1 LGSPEETKT
10 SIRKEMTL
18 LREGLGADLIRVKS
32 REITRKLLDLAEF
45 KASQNILFFLSL
57 PREVQTD
64 EMIQT
69 ALDLGKKV
77 HVPLVDAEHRR
88 LNISEIS
95 GLDIEFEEKRFGIL
109 EPGVA
114 HLKIVPPEI
123 LDFVLVPGLAF
134 DRKGG
139 RVGYGAGYYDRFLKE
154 VEGHAVR
161 VGVAYDFQVLDMI
174 PQTQF
179 DVPVQKILTE
189 KNSILC

>member
-1 LGSPEETKT
+1 LGSLDETKK
-10 SIRKEMTL
+10 SIRKEMARIRGAL
-18 LREGLGADLIRVKS
+18 SEESIREKS
-32 REITRKLLDLAEF
+32 REITRKLVNLAEF
-45 KASQNILFFLSL
+45 QASRNILFFLSL

-77 HVPLVDAEHRR
+77 HVPLVDAKHRR

-109 EPGVA
+109 EPGVS
-114 HLKIVPPEI
+114 HLKIVPPET

-139 RVGYGAGYYDRFLKE
+139 RIGYGAGYYDRFLKE
-154 VEGHAVR
+154 VAGHTVR
-161 VGVAYDFQVLDMI
+161 VGVAYDFQVLDSI

-189 KNSILC
+189 KNSIIC